1 MRLDKYLAETA
12 QCTRSEAKTLLQK
25 GKVTVNGTLC
35 KKGDTQLRE
44 TDVVAVEGRPLA
56 YQKFVYIMLNK
67 PEGVV
72 SASTDKRDTTVVDLL
87 GDAYPRRE
95 LFPAGRLD
103 KTSTGFVLLT
113 DDGGFAHDILA
124 PKRHVSKT
132 YTVTL
137 DTPLTAEMKAG
148 FAAGV
153 TLADGTAL
161 SPAEVEALTPDGLTV
176 RVLLKQGVYHQIKR
190 MFGIYGAGVN
200 ALHRDAIGDAE
211 GNQYKVVS
219 EIDGVGTSAQM
230 TPVMGSDGSG
240 LAHEHWMENLKLAV
254 ALQDNILQS
263 YPTLMRP
270 ILLRNSRYNQH
281 ATTGSLLVE
290 VGAAGNSPEEAA
302 LAGRLFAQQMAE
314 LGIMDTTGRVDVLA
328 LFGNNVRA
336 TVFSI
341 AYGFIPFIYLPAL
354 SIGIN
359 SLLLGLFA
367 GVYVNNGISL
377 LAYFAGIVPH
387 GIFELPALILAL
399 SSGIYLCRK
408 VTDYVRHNEK
418 GVMGPLM
425 KDLLRLFVMHIIP
438 LLVAA
443 AMMEAYVTPQ
453 LLKLF
458 L

>member
-56 YQKFVYIMLNK
+56 YQKFVYIMLNT

-132 YTVTL
+132 YPVTL
-137 DTPLTAEMKAG
+137 DTPLTAEMTAG

-190 MFGIYGAGVN
+190 MFGVYGAGVN
-200 ALHRDAIGDAE
+200 ALHRDAIG
-211 GNQYKVVS
+211 
-219 EIDGVGTSAQM
+219 
-230 TPVMGSDGSG
+230 G
-240 LAHEHWMENLKLAV
+240 LAL
-254 ALQDNILQS
+254 D
-263 YPTLMRP
+263 
-270 ILLRNSRYNQH
+270 
-281 ATTGSLLVE
+281 
-290 VGAAGNSPEEAA
+290 AA
-302 LAGRLFAQQMAE
+302 LAPGQWRELSDAE
-314 LGIMDTTGRVDVLA
+314 VAEITG
-328 LFGNNVRA
+328 
-336 TVFSI
+336 
-341 AYGFIPFIYLPAL
+341 
-354 SIGIN
+354 
-359 SLLLGLFA
+359 
-367 GVYVNNGISL
+367 
-377 LAYFAGIVPH
+377 
-387 GIFELPALILAL
+387 
-399 SSGIYLCRK
+399 
-408 VTDYVRHNEK
+408 
-418 GVMGPLM
+418 
-425 KDLLRLFVMHIIP
+425 
-438 LLVAA
+438 
-443 AMMEAYVTPQ
+443 
-453 LLKLF
+453 
-458 L
+458 